1 MFIYHRPV
9 RFAEVDA
16 ARLVFFAR
24 FLDFCHDALEAL
36 FEAIP
41 GGYNHLALVRDVGI
55 PTVRIEVDFRRP
67 LRYGD
72 VARFEIDILRLGNTS
87 VTIRHV
93 IHRQSDGEIA
103 ALIRHVVVV
112 AKMSTLTPIPIPED
126 VRALL
131 ESHLVH
137 DDEAPA

>member
-1 MFIYHRPV
+1 M
-9 RFAEVDA
+9 DA

-36 FEAIP
+36 FAGIP
-41 GGYNHLALVRDVGI
+41 GGYAHLALVRDVGI
-55 PTVRIEVDFRRP
+55 PTVRVEVDFRLP

-87 VTIRHV
+87 VTVRHV
-93 IHRQSDGEIA
+93 IRRDSDGEIA
-103 ALIRHVVVV
+103 ALVRHVIVL
-112 AKMSTLTPIPIPED
+112 AKLSTLTPTPIPDD

-131 ESHLVH
+131 ASHLVH
-137 DDEAPA
+137 DEEAQP